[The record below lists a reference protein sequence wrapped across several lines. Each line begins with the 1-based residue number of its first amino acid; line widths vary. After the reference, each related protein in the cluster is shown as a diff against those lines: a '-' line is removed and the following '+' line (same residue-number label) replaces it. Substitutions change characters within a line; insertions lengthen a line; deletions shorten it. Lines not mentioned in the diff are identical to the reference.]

1 MFDDDGNLEVNNFGR
16 NASTWIDGMKLIGGL
31 GLSVKRQMGWY
42 RHNWME
48 AAGGFVCWTLS
59 GRDVAL
65 KTELVFVLVLRIL
78 IASEIIAKTDLVNL
92 IHHEIK

>member
-1 MFDDDGNLEVNNFGR
+1 
-16 NASTWIDGMKLIGGL
+16 
-31 GLSVKRQMGWY
+31 
-42 RHNWME
+42 ME

-78 IASEIIAKTDLVNL
+78 IASEIIAKTDLVNI
-92 IHHEIK
+92 IHHEIKYYCGDTTCRLPDLKDGAEMEDTLEGKLHAVVEIKLEIWKQAKGP

>member
-1 MFDDDGNLEVNNFGR
+1 
-16 NASTWIDGMKLIGGL
+16 
-31 GLSVKRQMGWY
+31 
-42 RHNWME
+42 ME

-92 IHHEIK
+92 IHHEIKYYCGDTTCKLPDFKDGAEMEDMLAGKLHAVVEIKLEIWKQAKGP